1 MSFRNHKFSVPRPAP
16 SQVFEEVVKE
26 TPRNGVVFCEVVKQA
41 VDSSSL
47 PSYDDYQLSRL
58 LAAGVPLQQI
68 NVEHMLDG
76 SPTSVELSEFEKFLD
91 NDLSNDNEPSN
102 VESNN

>member
-1 MSFRNHKFSVPRPAP
+1 MSFRNHKFIVPRPVP
-16 SQVFEEVVKE
+16 SQVYEEVVKE
-26 TPRNGVVFCEVVKQA
+26 TPRNGVIFCEVVKQP

-68 NVEHMLDG
+68 NVEHLLDG
-76 SPTSVELSEFEKFLD
+76 SPTTAELLHVEKLLD
-91 NDLSNDNEPSN
+91 NDLSSEPEPTN
-102 VESNN
+102 VEP